1 MKQSMSLVKKHP
13 SIALDHLSGVHV
25 YYINLDRAT
34 ERNNLMTSEARNLGV
49 DMTRLEG
56 VDGSRLHNLLKGSY
70 TFSDGRVLQYETSP
84 RGEET
89 MPELGCMLSHL
100 NAIATAYKNGDER
113 ALILEDDTTLYTIP
127 MWKKTLGDVM
137 TEVSDWGIISLCRL
151 NYDKTHTHIEH
162 VTDWQ
167 SWGAQAYL
175 INRAAMKMVLDAVE
189 WDGDRVY
196 ISTEKVGG
204 EKIVSDDWINGLMIR
219 RGKMYATRPMIL
231 PRLTKDMSSY
241 INEVHIPYQ
250 TECAE
255 FYIKDYVK

>member
-1 MKQSMSLVKKHP
+1 
-13 SIALDHLSGVHV
+13 
-25 YYINLDRAT
+25 
-34 ERNNLMTSEARNLGV
+34 MTSEARHLGV
-49 DMTRLEG
+49 NMTRLEG

-89 MPELGCMLSHL
+89 LPELGCMLSHL
-100 NAIATAYKNGDER
+100 NAIATAYKNGDDV

-127 MWKKTLGDVM
+127 LWKKTLGDVM
-137 TEVSDWGIISLCRL
+137 TEVSDWGIISLCQT
-151 NYDKTHTHIEH
+151 NYDASNTTIQKVRTG
-162 VTDWQ
+162 Q
-167 SWGAQAYL
+167 SWGMMCYV
-175 INRAAMKMVLDAVE
+175 INRSAMKMVLDAVE
-189 WDGDRVY
+189 WDGERVY

-219 RGKMYATRPMIL
+219 RGKMYATRPMFL
-231 PRLTKDMSSY
+231 PRLEKDMSSY